1 MKHLLN
7 IFLVLFIVPLCCQ
20 AENEIKVGAM
30 LCLTGICATT
40 GNASLKG
47 AELAISEL
55 NTMGGILGR
64 KIVLSVQD
72 TKEAESASGSVTAF
86 NNLALDPK
94 IKLFLGPTWTNGG
107 LPLAPILSKRPD
119 VIAISPSLGVAD
131 FNETASN
138 LFNLWPH
145 DDISAKGLAAVAIR
159 KGWKNAAIV
168 SAQDSWAL
176 AQAESFSNEL
186 IKLGGHVSITVEPL
200 PGARDLRI
208 ECLKLVTRKPDVV
221 LFTLWSHMQL
231 AAKELRS
238 LKYAGGLMA
247 IQIDKAGVAAANGS
261 LEGTIFAQFP
271 ESNPEF
277 VKRYMKQYGES
288 PSLSADTSYDSI
300 MLIARAAERA
310 GTLDVQALKMEMP
323 KTEFQ
328 GASGKIALDD
338 KRAIIREPSYFT
350 VAGDKFK
357 RIDGDL

>member
-1 MKHLLN
+1 M
-7 IFLVLFIVPLCCQ
+7 
-20 AENEIKVGAM
+20 GAM
-30 LCLTGICATT
+30 LCLTGVCVST

-47 AELAISEL
+47 TELAIAEL
-55 NTMGGILGR
+55 NSMGGILGR

-72 TKEAESASGSVTAF
+72 TREVESASGSVTAF
-86 NNLALDPK
+86 NNLALDPEVK
-94 IKLFLGPTWTNGG
+94 FFIGPTWTNGG

-131 FNETASN
+131 FNEAASN

-168 SAQDSWAL
+168 SAQDSWAQ
-176 AQAESFSNEL
+176 AQAKSFSDEFT
-186 IKLGGHVSITVEPL
+186 KLGGKVSATVEPL
-200 PGARDLRI
+200 PGVADLRT
-208 ECLKLVTRKPDVV
+208 ESLKLVTSKPDVV
-221 LFTLWSHMQL
+221 LFTLWPHMQL
-231 AAKELRS
+231 AAKELRR
-238 LKYAGGLMA
+238 LKYSGGLMA

-277 VKRYMKQYGES
+277 VKRYTQRYGEN
-288 PSLSADTSYDSI
+288 PSLSADTAYDSV
-300 MLIARAAERA
+300 MLIARAAEKA
-310 GTLDVQALKMEMP
+310 GTLDVQVLKMEMP

-350 VAGDKFK
+350 VAGETFK
-357 RIDGDL
+357 RIDG